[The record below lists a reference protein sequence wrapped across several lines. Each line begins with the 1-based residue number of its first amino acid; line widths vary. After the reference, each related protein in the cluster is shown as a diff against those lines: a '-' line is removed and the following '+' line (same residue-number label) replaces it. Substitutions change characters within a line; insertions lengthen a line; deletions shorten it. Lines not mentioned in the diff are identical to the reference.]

1 MGLALITPAATEP
14 VSTSEAKAHLRV
26 DTSDEDTLIAS
37 YVSAAVKYIETQ
49 TGPLITQTW
58 DYKVNREWPLVDN
71 YYSIYLPFSPVQSVT
86 SVSYVGIDGNTQT
99 LSAGLYQTVLSAP
112 NPYLTKAYNQDWPQI
127 RDIPD
132 AITVRFVAGYTNAA
146 AVPAPIKS
154 AILLMVG
161 RLYEHREEVIAG
173 VSAGIVPAGIEMLIS
188 PYSLTQRSW

>member
-1 MGLALITPAATEP
+1 MGLALVTPAATEP

-86 SVSYVGIDGNTQT
+86 SVSYVDIDGNTQT

>member
-1 MGLALITPAATEP
+1 MGLALVTPAATEP

-26 DTSDEDTLIAS
+26 DTTDEDTLIAS

-86 SVSYVGIDGNTQT
+86 SVSYVDIDGNTQT

>member
-26 DTSDEDTLIAS
+26 DTSDEDALIAS

-86 SVSYVGIDGNTQT
+86 SVSYVDIDGNTQT

>member
-1 MGLALITPAATEP
+1 MGLALVTPAATEP

-26 DTSDEDTLIAS
+26 DTADEDTLIAS

-86 SVSYVGIDGNTQT
+86 SVTYVDINGATQT
-99 LSAGLYQTVLSAP
+99 LSSGLYQTVLSAP
-112 NPYLTKAYNQDWPQI
+112 NPYLTKAHNQDWPQI

-132 AITVRFVAGYTNAA
+132 AITVRFVAGYGNAA

>member
-1 MGLALITPAATEP
+1 MGLALVTPAATEP

-26 DTSDEDTLIAS
+26 DTTDEDTLIAS

-86 SVSYVGIDGNTQT
+86 SVSYVDIDGNTQT
-99 LSAGLYQTVLSAP
+99 LSSGLYQTVLSAP

>member
-1 MGLALITPAATEP
+1 MGLALVTPAATEP

-26 DTSDEDTLIAS
+26 DTTDEDTLIAS

-58 DYKVNREWPLVDN
+58 DYKVNRIWPLVDN

-86 SVSYVGIDGNTQT
+86 SVSYVDIDGNTQT

-132 AITVRFVAGYTNAA
+132 AITVRFVAAYTSDA
-146 AVPAPIKS
+146 AVPAPKKY
-154 AILLMVG
+154 ANPL
-161 RLYEHREEVIAG
+161 
-173 VSAGIVPAGIEMLIS
+173 IE
-188 PYSLTQRSW
+188 

>member
-1 MGLALITPAATEP
+1 MGLALVTPAATEP

-26 DTSDEDTLIAS
+26 DTSDEDALIAS

-86 SVSYVGIDGNTQT
+86 SVSYVDIDGNTQT
-99 LSAGLYQTVLSAP
+99 LSSGLYQTVLSAP

>member
-26 DTSDEDTLIAS
+26 DTTDEDTLIAS

-86 SVSYVGIDGNTQT
+86 SVTYVDIDGATQT

-132 AITVRFVAGYTNAA
+132 AITVRFVAGYGNAA

>member
-1 MGLALITPAATEP
+1 MGLALVTPAATEP

-26 DTSDEDTLIAS
+26 DTTDEDTLIAS

-86 SVSYVGIDGNTQT
+86 SVSYVDIDGNTQT

-146 AVPAPIKS
+146 SVPAPIKS
-154 AILLMVG
+154 AFLLMVG

>member
-26 DTSDEDTLIAS
+26 DTTDEDTLIAS

-86 SVSYVGIDGNTQT
+86 SVSYVDIDGATQT

-132 AITVRFVAGYTNAA
+132 AITVRFVAGYGNAA

>member
-1 MGLALITPAATEP
+1 MGLALITPPATEP

-26 DTSDEDTLIAS
+26 DTADEDTLIAS

-86 SVSYVGIDGNTQT
+86 SVTYVDINGATQT
-99 LSAGLYQTVLSAP
+99 LSSGLYQTVLSAP

-132 AITVRFVAGYTNAA
+132 AITVRFVAGYGNAA